1 VCSPVPDLFEAQN
14 ELVATLRREP
24 EQIARTTEKVRHA
37 RAGGESGSGD
47 KHGHEATVQKFIKSS
62 GYTFPVLLDPDR
74 RVFDHF
80 RVMAIPATK
89 VFNREGLL
97 MAEVENTTE
106 AELRQLIDS
115 AGRKRQSA
123 EVN

>member
-1 VCSPVPDLFEAQN
+1 
-14 ELVATLRREP
+14 
-24 EQIARTTEKVRHA
+24 
-37 RAGGESGSGD
+37 
-47 KHGHEATVQKFIKSS
+47 
-62 GYTFPVLLDPDR
+62 
-74 RVFDHF
+74 
-80 RVMAIPATK
+80 MAIPATK